1 MKLIKKKLLFLFT
14 AALVPIVATALA
26 SCSNKSKLNVNVLMK
41 DIIHTKSDHY
51 YVVYEVNE
59 LNTSQG
65 IYKNLTLNTNLFN
78 PLLNKKVDRLENIH
92 PLIINNKIYLRLARK
107 PKINDHFITNFSNDA
122 FPALHLIFDH
132 NLNFIEQDINEDLN
146 LQPSLPNT
154 PKIDHLEINNI
165 SFTNIKQN
173 QVDIKIKLKTVSFKD
188 DAIHN
193 FSLKIIKKT
202 NHQIITSDAV
212 FNKQKNEI
220 DATVYNL
227 TSDCEYLL
235 DKLNFNN
242 QKIQLTSIPN
252 HTFKTLDDSDNLL
265 KNLEITK
272 INDNG
277 ANLTLNFKELKI
289 KDDSDEAL
297 NNIHISLAYNRVYK
311 KGQLE
316 LNKKHFFIDK
326 LNKRIIVYVDEL
338 ERGTHYDIKQIKIND
353 QVLNLNNQTHD
364 FTTKGDY
371 AKVEAIDYETAVD
384 KITKAVTIKVK
395 LSEDL
400 AFYNPNIHNFKFL
413 IRKENDQNPIE
424 FSEVKY
430 DEQERLLTAVING
443 LDVDKTY
450 EIDNILLNGKPVSFP
465 NDDDYAGGYY
475 GPINKTFKIRPD
487 RSSIEIFKDKSFY
500 NSYYSAFNSWFWY
513 LSVSKKDDNERSKE
527 VKKDYKEHLFIS
539 DITKNSAIINIKCEK
554 LLLRKENSLKPK
566 IKLRYHPLNNPNE
579 WAYKEFSFED
589 KNCFM
594 SIDEDQKTIKIKL
607 LNLDN
612 HINYEFVSFI
622 LEDVDGNYHSDNF
635 NVNVYIGD
643 FFDSHPFHLDL
654 SFLKFKTNEFKKAV
668 FSFTNTKSTSTDL
681 NVDLQDNQY
690 ADSIEHKIKYTLE
703 DENHNKYKFVKNLS
717 KSETTQL
724 NATKNIILHLFALD
738 KNQTFKLISFEID
751 DDNYLTNN
759 ITVKTLNESSPHL
772 LLNLEFNDIKNTNS
786 TLKLTLNQ
794 AVINM
799 PKRVDVILKNKKTNK
814 LLYLFKTDFYF
825 DKKTHQ
831 ISTKLDNLNIN
842 TDYEISELFIDKQQI
857 NLKNIN
863 NKTFKTLDYGFD
875 QFYLDKIDHEIN
887 QQQKNIKFKLHFSDF
902 IFKDKNAHKMSLV
915 LEDENNQQECIDLNA
930 HNQLKIDYEH
940 QTIEFELKYLK
951 PDIKYRINSIQLN
964 DKNLDLTWVDNQR
977 YFNFPGILN
986 PNLKWKVDN
995 IKYEVNG
1002 SDPKINITFDQ
1013 DIFLSNLSQDKECN
1027 IELNYVYNNSDG
1039 DTLESKIVA
1048 KINKNNNKS
1057 VEITL
1062 TNENCYWL
1070 NDLKDIC
1077 SNLDSNQI
1085 STQFLKSIK
1094 INGHKIPKVN

>member
-1 MKLIKKKLLFLFT
+1 
-14 AALVPIVATALA
+14 
-26 SCSNKSKLNVNVLMK
+26 
-41 DIIHTKSDHY
+41 
-51 YVVYEVNE
+51 
-59 LNTSQG
+59 
-65 IYKNLTLNTNLFN
+65 
-78 PLLNKKVDRLENIH
+78 
-92 PLIINNKIYLRLARK
+92 
-107 PKINDHFITNFSNDA
+107 
-122 FPALHLIFDH
+122 
-132 NLNFIEQDINEDLN
+132 
-146 LQPSLPNT
+146 
-154 PKIDHLEINNI
+154 
-165 SFTNIKQN
+165 
-173 QVDIKIKLKTVSFKD
+173 
-188 DAIHN
+188 
-193 FSLKIIKKT
+193 
-202 NHQIITSDAV
+202 
-212 FNKQKNEI
+212 
-220 DATVYNL
+220 
-227 TSDCEYLL
+227 
-235 DKLNFNN
+235 
-242 QKIQLTSIPN
+242 
-252 HTFKTLDDSDNLL
+252 
-265 KNLEITK
+265 
-272 INDNG
+272 
-277 ANLTLNFKELKI
+277 
-289 KDDSDEAL
+289 
-297 NNIHISLAYNRVYK
+297 
-311 KGQLE
+311 
-316 LNKKHFFIDK
+316 
-326 LNKRIIVYVDEL
+326 
-338 ERGTHYDIKQIKIND
+338 
-353 QVLNLNNQTHD
+353 
-364 FTTKGDY
+364 
-371 AKVEAIDYETAVD
+371 
-384 KITKAVTIKVK
+384 
-395 LSEDL
+395 
-400 AFYNPNIHNFKFL
+400 
-413 IRKENDQNPIE
+413 
-424 FSEVKY
+424 
-430 DEQERLLTAVING
+430 
-443 LDVDKTY
+443 
-450 EIDNILLNGKPVSFP
+450 
-465 NDDDYAGGYY
+465 
-475 GPINKTFKIRPD
+475 
-487 RSSIEIFKDKSFY
+487 
-500 NSYYSAFNSWFWY
+500 
-513 LSVSKKDDNERSKE
+513 
-527 VKKDYKEHLFIS
+527 
-539 DITKNSAIINIKCEK
+539 
-554 LLLRKENSLKPK
+554 
-566 IKLRYHPLNNPNE
+566 
-579 WAYKEFSFED
+579 
-589 KNCFM
+589 M